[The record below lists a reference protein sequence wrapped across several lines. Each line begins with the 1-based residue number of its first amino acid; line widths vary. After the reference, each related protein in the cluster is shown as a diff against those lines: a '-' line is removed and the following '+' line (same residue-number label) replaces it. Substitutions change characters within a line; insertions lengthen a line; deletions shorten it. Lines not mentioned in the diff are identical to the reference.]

1 MKLINDKNFTQM
13 DYEAAL
19 EYLYGISRHLEGA
32 KLGDCLADIQEIED
46 ILSAESIHAEY
57 TKRKNSR
64 NKRTRQRKEYHKKK
78 KLYDDIGQRWA
89 SPVYQH
95 DDGSLRYCSYA
106 ENTKRYYK
114 RYSNKKLRRESN
126 RMLRTFGTYDVP
138 KGNKYRRIFDY
149 AWEID

>member
-1 MKLINDKNFTQM
+1 MKLINDKNFTSM

-19 EYLYGISRHLEGA
+19 EYLYGLSKNLTGHKLE
-32 KLGDCLADIQEIED
+32 DCLADIQEIEEL
-46 ILSAESIHAEY
+46 LSAESMHAEY
-57 TKRKNSR
+57 TKRKNIR

-78 KLYDDIGQRWA
+78 KLYDDVGKRWF

-126 RMLRTFGTYDVP
+126 KMLRTFGTYDVP
-138 KGNKYRRIFDY
+138 RGNKYRRIFDY